1 MLTYF
6 SSPGRLDDVGDMPP
20 MSRKQAATYAAEEVV
35 AYAVIRA
42 WMADDFEAGQLI
54 MEQHKIP
61 PEGALLVLSLVKASI
76 RALLS
81 VHGYQVDRALEVIDQ
96 WLEDAG
102 KRAAA

>member
-6 SSPGRLDDVGDMPP
+6 SSPCRLDDMGDMPP
-20 MSRKQAATYAAEEVV
+20 MSRKQAAVYAAEEVV
-35 AYAVIRA
+35 AYAFIRA

-81 VHGYQVDRALEVIDQ
+81 VHGYQVDKALEVIDQ